1 MTYPITVLMN
11 KTVSD
16 IEGYARRLAAERNI
30 PIDFL
35 PIIFDSAS
43 VKIRTDAYNMLNDT
57 TIDTLNKLD
66 EATNKKE
73 PIKDPEE

>member
-16 IEGYARRLAAERNI
+16 IETYARHLATERNI
-30 PIDFL
+30 PIDLL

-57 TIDTLNKLD
+57 TIDALNKLD

-73 PIKDPEE
+73 SIKDPGE

>member
-16 IEGYARRLAAERNI
+16 IETYARHLAAERNI
-30 PIDFL
+30 PIDLL

-43 VKIRTDAYNMLNDT
+43 VKIRTDAYNILNDI

-66 EATNKKE
+66 EAKNKE
-73 PIKDPEE
+73 ESIKDPEE